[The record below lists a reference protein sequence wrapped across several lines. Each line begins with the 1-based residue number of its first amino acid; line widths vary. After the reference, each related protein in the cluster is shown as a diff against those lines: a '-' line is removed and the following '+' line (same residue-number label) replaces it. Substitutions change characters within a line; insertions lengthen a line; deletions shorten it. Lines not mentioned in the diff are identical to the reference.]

1 MFTSY
6 LIMQCFNMTLVG
18 LKLFQDVLVVAVSD
32 NTTRANSSF
41 LRMTETGCRITAGN
55 AHILDMVLSI
65 GKKKRYFG
73 SSILKAIRS

>member
-18 LKLFQDVLVVAVSD
+18 LKQFQNVLVGAVSD
-32 NTTRANSSF
+32 KTTRANSSF
-41 LRMTETGCRITAGN
+41 LRMTETGYRITAGN

-65 GKKKRYFG
+65 GKKRG
-73 SSILKAIRS
+73 ILAVQY